1 MEHPRE
7 IPETPRTVVTRDSLK
22 LPVAPFP
29 REEFRASDSEL
40 VRPWSTAEWVA
51 VATGDAAV
59 QLPDGTRWELLEVHQ
74 IYVNATDAEDGTGV
88 STDGLEAIRGVS
100 DMSSV
105 GHDSASVRGLG
116 SVLDVPRP
124 PAVRLVEQMT
134 PWVRRLTVGS
144 PPTRPDRPGHAGP
157 TRLLARVAAP
167 VP

>member
-1 MEHPRE
+1 MEHPQE

-74 IYVNATDAEDGTGV
+74 IYVNARDAEDETGV
-88 STDGLEAIRGVS
+88 STALWRYRCAQCG
-100 DMSSV
+100 
-105 GHDSASVRGLG
+105 
-116 SVLDVPRP
+116 DVDEHHPHWNRRAPR
-124 PAVRLVEQMT
+124 
-134 PWVRRLTVGS
+134 S
-144 PPTRPDRPGHAGP
+144 PGP
-157 TRLLARVAAP
+157 TPRCFSSRMSWRSGSG
-167 VP
+167 